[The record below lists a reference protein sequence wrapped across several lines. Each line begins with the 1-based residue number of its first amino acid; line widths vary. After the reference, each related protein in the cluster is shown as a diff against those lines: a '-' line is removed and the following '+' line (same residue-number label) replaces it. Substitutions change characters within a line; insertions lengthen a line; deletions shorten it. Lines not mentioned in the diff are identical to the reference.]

1 MYILSICTGARNDE
15 VLGVERGAYREE
27 VIGGVTYRW
36 LKMTENKTGKG
47 PVEYLCPSVAGRVVR
62 LLERW
67 AQPFHDLLEEEIR
80 ELEAQLPA
88 AERDLRLLKARA
100 DARRLFV
107 CTSSS
112 TGWKV
117 GSVSSHGSR
126 GGLQRTARAAG
137 VDWELNPHQTRRTYA
152 RMVVE
157 SRMGRASL
165 VFLKWQ
171 LKHSAMTMTQ
181 GYASNPI
188 ADRTLFED
196 FLDEMA
202 MFKTELLDSWTLD
215 TPLSGGAGRA
225 IKALRAT
232 PHASRHALL
241 KSAAEH
247 IHVRAT
253 GHGWCLA
260 ESRGCGGAG
269 LYEATRCVNCKDG
282 VIDPSFAETWQQIH
296 AQQRELLDLDDA
308 GPAVRTR
315 AEREVRLSAVVLKD
329 LGLAD

>member
-1 MYILSICTGARNDE
+1 
-15 VLGVERGAYREE
+15 
-27 VIGGVTYRW
+27 
-36 LKMTENKTGKG
+36 
-47 PVEYLCPSVAGRVVR
+47 
-62 LLERW
+62 
-67 AQPFHDLLEEEIR
+67 
-80 ELEAQLPA
+80 
-88 AERDLRLLKARA
+88 
-100 DARRLFV
+100 
-107 CTSSS
+107 
-112 TGWKV
+112 
-117 GSVSSHGSR
+117 
-126 GGLQRTARAAG
+126 
-137 VDWELNPHQTRRTYA
+137 
-152 RMVVE
+152 MVVE

-253 GHGWCLA
+253 G
-260 ESRGCGGAG
+260 